1 MYNAAGTSITANK
14 PSINFMTWWDAD
26 LLREPLDATTIYKW
40 NATSHSQSAL
50 FTPSGVAS
58 NNGTK
63 ANPCLSADIFGDW
76 REEVIWR
83 ETGNT
88 AIRIYTT
95 TDVTTNRI
103 YTLMHDPQY
112 RVAIAWQNVGYNQP
126 PHPGFFLGNAMATAP
141 TPSITYIGG
150 GNVAPTVS
158 ITSPANGAIFT
169 AGANIT
175 INATA
180 SDSDGTVSN
189 VQFFQG
195 STSLGTDSSSP
206 YSVTWNNVP
215 AGNYSLTARA
225 TDNGGAQTTSSPVSI
240 TVNPAGGGADTYQ
253 AENAVLAGGTVA
265 ESINGGY
272 NGTGYANSPTTGGST
287 TFNNVDGNGGG
298 TKSLAIRYANGS
310 GASRTGTIQIN
321 GGTVSNITFPATAN
335 WTTWVTLN
343 VNITLNNNLT
353 NTIRL
358 ASTGQDLA
366 NIDQITVP

>member
-1 MYNAAGTSITANK
+1 
-14 PSINFMTWWDAD
+14 MTWWDAD

-63 ANPCLSADIFGDW
+63 ANPCHSADIYGDW